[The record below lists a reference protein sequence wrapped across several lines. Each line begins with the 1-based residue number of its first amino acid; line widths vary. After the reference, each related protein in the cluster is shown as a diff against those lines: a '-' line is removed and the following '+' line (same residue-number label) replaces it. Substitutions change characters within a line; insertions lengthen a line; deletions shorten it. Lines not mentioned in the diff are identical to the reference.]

1 MSATE
6 VIAELNKL
14 PPGEQKQVLVFLAQ
28 KLAPNVAADP
38 KRHLGRQMS
47 FEEACEV
54 IFRENSELLSLLAK

>member
-14 PPGEQKQVLVFLAQ
+14 PPEEQKQVLVFLAR
-28 KLAPNVAADP
+28 KLAPNGVVDP
-38 KRHLGRQMS
+38 KRHLGQQMG
-47 FEEACEV
+47 FEEACDV

>member
-14 PPGEQKQVLVFLAQ
+14 PPEEQKQVLVFLAQ
-28 KLAPNVAADP
+28 KLAPNGVVDS
-38 KRHLGRQMS
+38 KRHLGQQMS
-47 FEEACEV
+47 FEEACDV